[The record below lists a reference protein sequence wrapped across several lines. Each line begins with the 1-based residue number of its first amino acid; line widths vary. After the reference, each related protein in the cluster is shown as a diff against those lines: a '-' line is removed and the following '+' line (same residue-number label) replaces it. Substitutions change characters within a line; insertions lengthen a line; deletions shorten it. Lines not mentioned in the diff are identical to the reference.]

1 MTVFSADLGWSGCAG
16 FAQTDYL
23 PRMSGDNRK
32 THRLTGVQL
41 NKRSRS
47 ADTTPYGL

>member
-1 MTVFSADLGWSGCAG
+1 MIVYSADLEWSPCAS
-16 FAQTDYL
+16 FAQTVHL
-23 PRMSGDNRK
+23 PRMSGDNRN

-41 NKRSRS
+41 NKRSRF